1 MTSYVLEA
9 RSLEHRCQCCG
20 EFADAVFCEG
30 CDPHPAGPEASVLPV
45 AEPHEHTG
53 KRQSFPRP
61 RH

>member
-30 CDPHPAGPEASVLPV
+30 CDPHAPDTEAS
-45 AEPHEHTG
+45 A
-53 KRQSFPRP
+53 QSLTRSLRPSVKEQAVPRR